1 MKQKLLTIEMNTSDI
16 KICDLVYSK
25 GNPTEVVN
33 YVTVPM
39 PADCITSKD
48 IFELDTIA
56 YEIKKAL
63 LENKIKTKNCIFVVN
78 SSDIHGREMFIPPQ
92 KTIAQHIEVIKAKAE
107 QIQSFL
113 LISPITL

>member
-16 KICDLVYSK
+16 KICDIVYSK

-63 LENKIKTKNCIFVVN
+63 LENKI
-78 SSDIHGREMFIPPQ
+78 
-92 KTIAQHIEVIKAKAE
+92 
-107 QIQSFL
+107 
-113 LISPITL
+113 

>member
-63 LENKIKTKNCIFVVN
+63 LENKIKTKKLYIRCK
-78 SSDIHGREMFIPPQ
+78 FI
-92 KTIAQHIEVIKAKAE
+92 
-107 QIQSFL
+107 
-113 LISPITL
+113 